1 MDDESTAVMTRAE
14 NPLRR
19 ILRQPVTIETTVP
32 WAEDGLTMT
41 FDLSRPGNWGEI
53 SAIQQTQALA
63 EIDGE
68 EAKAD
73 SIVGIVYR
81 LVVDARGVPGFDA
94 RREGESLADFRAR
107 FATYFDEAEAGVML
121 LGVFSEFASK
131 DVVALS
137 ERKSSFRG

>member
-1 MDDESTAVMTRAE
+1 MDTEAVMTRTE
-14 NPLRR
+14 NPLRA

-41 FDLSRPGNWGEI
+41 FELSRPGNWGEI

-68 EAKAD
+68 EAKAEA
-73 SIVGIVYR
+73 IVGIVYK
-81 LVVDARGVPGFDA
+81 LILDAHGVPGFDP
-94 RREGESLADFRAR
+94 RREGESLESFRAR
-107 FATYFDEAEAGVML
+107 FAVYFDEAEAGVML

-137 ERKSSFRG
+137 ERKAAFRG